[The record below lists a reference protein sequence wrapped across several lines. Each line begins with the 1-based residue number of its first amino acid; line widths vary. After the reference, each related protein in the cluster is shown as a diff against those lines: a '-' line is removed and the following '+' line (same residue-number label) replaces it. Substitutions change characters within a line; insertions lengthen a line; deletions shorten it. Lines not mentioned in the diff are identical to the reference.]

1 MVATGPLA
9 IAGST
14 PKRSKTQGDR
24 LGANVA
30 IIEVERIV
38 KATTAAIRPR
48 PSSSRNPIHAAPP
61 IVSAINNPSEASR
74 YSCLKSETRT

>member
-38 KATTAAIRPR
+38 KATTAA
-48 PSSSRNPIHAAPP
+48 
-61 IVSAINNPSEASR
+61 
-74 YSCLKSETRT
+74 TRL